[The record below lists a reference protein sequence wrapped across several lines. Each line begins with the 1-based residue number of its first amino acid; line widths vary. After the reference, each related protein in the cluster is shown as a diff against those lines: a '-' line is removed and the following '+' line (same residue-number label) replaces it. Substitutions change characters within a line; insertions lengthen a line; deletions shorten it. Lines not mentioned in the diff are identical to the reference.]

1 MIKSGRSQPL
11 VDNSPPFTLT
21 LSLSLIA
28 VSVGTN
34 VWLTLL
40 VPKLAEAIALVQNSS
55 PPT

>member
-21 LSLSLIA
+21 LSLIA